1 VTHAIADFSPPPLSR
16 YAPQA
21 IILAIAAH
29 VLVLTLVL
37 MTPSPEG
44 GGGGRVLGRLNVNLG
59 AGGTSG
65 QTLQKIIE
73 ETTAS
78 AKPPAP
84 TPVQPEPART
94 RAPVPEKMEAV
105 RPQPTPRASRPA
117 PAAPPV
123 TVPVPAPETPRTDNR
138 QADST
143 TSSSD
148 TAPGSMDAGTS
159 SVGEGAPAA
168 TIGLGATDDVAG
180 DAHDAYLAI
189 VRSRIEAY
197 RTYPAAARRRQAEGT
212 VDVYIEISETGEL
225 TFLEI
230 TSRSGSAHLDRA
242 ARRMA
247 ERAGPFPRPPVPL
260 FTTTIPINFS
270 LL

>member
-1 VTHAIADFSPPPLSR
+1 MTHAIADFSPAPLSR

-29 VLVLTLVL
+29 VLVLMLVL

-44 GGGGRVLGRLNVNLG
+44 GGGGGRVLGRLNVSLG

-65 QTLQKIIE
+65 QTLQKIVE

-78 AKPPAP
+78 AKPP

-105 RPQPTPRASRPA
+105 HPQPTPRASRPA

-123 TVPVPAPETPRTDNR
+123 TVPIPAPETPRTDDR

-143 TSSSD
+143 TSPSD
-148 TAPGSMDAGTS
+148 AAPGSMDAGTS

-168 TIGLGATDDVAG
+168 TIGLGATDDAAG

-230 TSRSGSAHLDRA
+230 TSRSGSIYLDRA

-270 LL
+270 FL